1 MTPPDHPPRVRR
13 PVRLALMLWAVVAM
27 IVWNGVYDVGI
38 SLGVRDYLM
47 HAALHDAGRGP
58 DLPMAEMMQQTVRQ
72 SMRLASFWT
81 SLVLAAGLSTVWLL
95 GRRPHVSRRP

>member
-1 MTPPDHPPRVRR
+1 MTPPDHPPGLRR
-13 PVRLALMLWAVVAM
+13 PVQLALLLWAVVA
-27 IVWNGVYDVGI
+27 IVVWNGVYDVGI

-58 DLPMAEMMQQTVRQ
+58 DLPMAEMMQHAVRQ
-72 SMRLASFWT
+72 SVKLASFWT

-95 GRRPHVSRRP
+95 GRTPHVSRRT